1 MFLSKKDYNKMF
13 TTEKKERKSSINCFR
28 NTTKVIKT
36 INGGGQYLKI
46 TCRFSLNSAVWKYTT
61 IMPSPKIQFLLTF
74 LKPTGRRLY
83 GSTAP

>member
-1 MFLSKKDYNKMF
+1 MF

-36 INGGGQYLKI
+36 INVGQYLKI

-74 LKPTGRRLY
+74 SKPTDVRLY